1 MPHRRRFS
9 ESEVRQR
16 GSHRLHNGQYN
27 SDERFAMQR
36 AVVSERATA
45 AARPWLPPVA
55 FAAVLIA
62 YNNLLFGLP
71 GGLAFP
77 PDWVFYPR
85 AVLLPLA
92 AVIWALRFQGLSL
105 SDLGLTRRNLGA
117 GAAIGLAA
125 AVAITVPAVLYF
137 LFPIGV
143 SGGSIDY
150 EKFAND
156 SVGEFAFWAT

>member
-9 ESEVRQR
+9 ESGGKVRQR
-16 GSHRLHNGQYN
+16 GGLRLHNGQYN

-36 AVVSERATA
+36 AVVSEKTTA

-62 YNNLLFGLP
+62 YNNLLFALP
-71 GGLAFP
+71 GELAFP

-92 AVIWALRFQGLSL
+92 AVI
-105 SDLGLTRRNLGA
+105 LGA
-117 GAAIGLAA
+117 AFPGL
-125 AVAITVPAVLYF
+125 
-137 LFPIGV
+137 
-143 SGGSIDY
+143 
-150 EKFAND
+150 
-156 SVGEFAFWAT
+156 